1 MPDKHPPVCLVGFD
15 REIRDLILAAGRQ
28 YVGYTDL
35 TAIAPGYLGKDDEVF
50 GEPYDFALGML
61 SPKIRAALHPRF
73 TGRLPVLA
81 PPSSVIAADAM
92 IGEGTTIQHRSTLMS
107 EARIGACV
115 QVHVGVTIHHEAEVG
130 DYCSIASHA
139 VLLGRTTIGKR
150 TFIAAG
156 AVIRDGCRVGSDVT
170 IGAGAVVVHDIPDGS
185 IAVGI
190 PARPVKKV

>member
-1 MPDKHPPVCLVGFD
+1 MTGKHAPVCLVGFD
-15 REIRDLILAAGRQ
+15 REIRDLIIAAGRL
-28 YVGYTDL
+28 YLGYADHAAL
-35 TAIAPGYLGKDDEVF
+35 APGYLGKDDEVS
-50 GEPYDFALGML
+50 GAPYDFALGML
-61 SPKIRAALHPRF
+61 APKIRATLHTQF

-81 PPSSVIAADAM
+81 APSSVIAADTM

-115 QVHVGVTIHHEAEVG
+115 QVHVGVTIHHEARVG

-139 VLLGRTTIGKR
+139 LLLGRTTIGER

-156 AVIRDGCRVGSDVT
+156 AVIRDGCWVGSDVI

-185 IAVGI
+185 VVVGV
-190 PARPVKKV
+190 PAKPIKKA